1 MSSQQKGR
9 GATNG
14 SAAAAGGL
22 PRHVSARAAARRR
35 EDLAAYRFLIPAV
48 AVEGA
53 FVLLPI
59 LICLYNSFHRMD
71 FLERRGFVGLDNYIA
86 VVTSSYFL
94 SSLGV
99 TITFSLLALVV
110 TFVLGFALA
119 LFLERDTRL
128 NVLGRAIVLVPYVI
142 SMLVG
147 SLLLRWL
154 ILPDAGLVPI
164 ALASMNIGETAILAD
179 PQNAM
184 AALVYNAMWRDCAFA
199 TILLMAG
206 LKSVP
211 LQLYQAADIDGA
223 SRLYQFRRI
232 TLPLLKIPIQIT
244 LARLLIH
251 FVNSVTFPLVLTNG
265 GPNGATETMGLGLYR
280 LGFTAFKFSEANAW
294 AFMILVL
301 NLFLIYG
308 LFRFTKNRRND
319 A

>member
-1 MSSQQKGR
+1 MTTAS
-9 GATNG
+9 A
-14 SAAAAGGL
+14 SAAE
-22 PRHVSARAAARRR
+22 VSSRIASGRAVRRR
-35 EDLAAYRFLIPAV
+35 QEDLAAYRFLFPAV
-48 AVEGA
+48 AVESA

-71 FLERRGFVGLDNYIA
+71 FLERRGFVGLDNYVA

-99 TITFSLLALVV
+99 TITFSLLALAV

-154 ILPDAGLVPI
+154 ILPDAGLIPI

-179 PQNAM
+179 PRNAM

-211 LQLYQAADIDGA
+211 LQIYQAAEIDGA
-223 SRLYQFRRI
+223 SRLYRFRRI

-301 NLFLIYG
+301 NLVLIYG
-308 LFRFTKNRRND
+308 LFRFTRSRR
-319 A
+319 AEA